1 MEPIDALGELL
12 QRCAAGDGGA
22 FADLYRRAA
31 PTLFSAILRLVK
43 RRDLGEEIL
52 QEAFVKIWQH
62 AGDYEP
68 ERGKALAWMTGIV
81 RHRSLDWL
89 RRSNPDVPL
98 ETIPDREAWV
108 DPASELRDEA
118 LQWHEARALWNCLE
132 QLPSDTRRAILLTYF
147 EGHTHEALSRLM
159 EVPLGTVKSWI
170 RRALPQLRRCL
181 ET

>member
-1 MEPIDALGELL
+1 M
-12 QRCAAGDGGA
+12 QRCAAGDEAA

-31 PTLFSAILRLVK
+31 PPLFSVILRLIK

-62 AGDYEP
+62 AGDCQP
-68 ERGKALAWMTGIV
+68 ERGMALAWMTGIV
-81 RHRSLDWL
+81 RHPSLDWL
-89 RRSNPDVPL
+89 RRSNPEVPL
-98 ETIPDREAWV
+98 ETVPDREAWV
-108 DPASELRDEA
+108 DPVSEPMEEA
-118 LQWHEARALWNCLE
+118 LQSREARALWNCLE
-132 QLPSDTRRAILLTYF
+132 KLPTDARRAILLSYF

-170 RRALPQLRRCL
+170 RRALPQLRGCL